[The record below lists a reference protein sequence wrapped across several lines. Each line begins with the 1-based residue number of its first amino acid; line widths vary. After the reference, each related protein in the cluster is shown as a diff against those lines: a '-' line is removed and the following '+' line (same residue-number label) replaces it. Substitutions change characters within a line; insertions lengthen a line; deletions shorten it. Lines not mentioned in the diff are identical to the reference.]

1 MTSRPDHPEG
11 VPDASD
17 RGRPA
22 EDDTSLDAAATL
34 ALIHAQQQHVRD
46 RGEPDARLL
55 FAMWGLAWV
64 GGYLA
69 LYLTARTSPTLE
81 PAPLAFAIFG
91 AALVAAA
98 VGTVVHVLRRSAGV
112 RGPSA
117 TSGAMFGWSWF
128 LGFVAVYL
136 VNTGIVNAGAS
147 PEVIA
152 IAWNS
157 TSCLL
162 VGVLYMAG
170 GALWQEKPMF
180 ALGVWIVVVT
190 GAAAV
195 VGMPW
200 TYLVMAVAGG
210 GGMLVLA
217 LGDHV
222 RRARA
227 ARP

>member
-1 MTSRPDHPEG
+1 MTD
-11 VPDASD
+11 D
-17 RGRPA
+17 RGPEPEPLDPA
-22 EDDTSLDAAATL
+22 ASL
-34 ALIHAQQQHVRD
+34 ALIHAQQEHVRD
-46 RGEPDARLL
+46 RGEPDARFL
-55 FAMWGLAWV
+55 FALWGAAWI

-69 LYLTARTSPTLE
+69 LFLTARTGPTLQ
-81 PAPLAFAIFG
+81 PSGVAFSVFG
-91 AALVAAA
+91 VVIVGAA

-117 TSGAMFGWSWF
+117 RSGAMYGWSWF
-128 LGFVAVYL
+128 LGFLAVYL
-136 VNTGIVNAGAS
+136 VNTGIVRAGAS
-147 PEVIA
+147 PEVVA

-180 ALGVWIVVVT
+180 ALGVWVVVVT

-210 GGMLVLA
+210 GGMLALA
-217 LGDHV
+217 LADHV
-222 RRARA
+222 RRGRRAR
-227 ARP
+227 R

>member
-1 MTSRPDHPEG
+1 MTSRPDE
-11 VPDASD
+11 PD
-17 RGRPA
+17 
-22 EDDTSLDAAATL
+22 DDTALDAAATL
-34 ALIHAQQQHVRD
+34 ALIHAQQEHVRD

-55 FAMWGLAWV
+55 FAMWGLAWL

-81 PAPLAFAIFG
+81 PAPLAFAVFG
-91 AALVAAA
+91 VALVAAA
-98 VGTVVHVLRRSAGV
+98 IATVVHVLRRSSGI

-195 VGMPW
+195 AGMPW

-210 GGMLVLA
+210 GGMLALA
-217 LGDHV
+217 LADHLRRV
-222 RRARA
+222 RRAR
-227 ARP
+227 R

>member
-1 MTSRPDHPEG
+1 MSEDHG
-11 VPDASD
+11 PDAD
-17 RGRPA
+17 Q
-22 EDDTSLDAAATL
+22 LDAAASL
-34 ALIHAQQQHVRD
+34 ALIHAQQEHVRD

-55 FAMWGLAWV
+55 FAMWGTAWL

-69 LYLTARTSPTLE
+69 LFLTARTSPTFQ
-81 PAPLAFAIFG
+81 PSALAFAVFG
-91 AALVAAA
+91 VVLVGAA

-117 TSGAMFGWSWF
+117 RSGAMYGWSWF
-128 LGFVAVYL
+128 LGFLAVYL

-147 PEVIA
+147 DEVIA

-157 TSCLL
+157 TSCLV

-170 GALWQEKPMF
+170 GALWQERPMF
-180 ALGVWIVVVT
+180 ALGVWIVIVT

-217 LGDHV
+217 LGDQV
-222 RRARA
+222 RRVR
-227 ARP
+227 RSQR